1 MSELHR
7 GNLGPSYSQMAS
19 VIWEWRVEAGLG
31 MVVMVVFSVVSRI
44 VGGTGAQI
52 VAIAAGVAA
61 WYFRRRLDPWL
72 APLLDQLRCLSVR
85 HSWARATRLCGLA
98 GPFGNRPQVLRVVT
112 APFGDDLLVRMPE
125 GSHVGELE
133 EVAEALASALGV
145 REIRIRRS
153 AENASLA
160 HVVIVRRDSLA
171 GGSFPWPLSDAP
183 RASLWEPI
191 PVGMDENG
199 RRAALGLPERNVL
212 VGGEPGAG
220 KSVFLSVLVAAAAL
234 DPNVTI
240 TLLDGKLVELA
251 AWRGC
256 ATNAVGPSVTDA
268 IEVLAEIQTEMDAR
282 YRQLLAGHRRK
293 VAAGDGMALHVV
305 VIDELAF
312 YLGGSDR
319 KQKAEITELLRDL
332 VSRGRAAGI
341 IVLAATQKPSADVI
355 PTQIRDLFGFRVA
368 LRCSTPQAS
377 DTVLGQGWAA
387 LGYSAAT
394 IDPSARGVGFL
405 LAEGGV
411 PVRFRS
417 CHLSDDQI
425 DVIAARAEA
434 LRGGGRR

>member
-1 MSELHR
+1 MTELKRDH
-7 GNLGPSYSQMAS
+7 LGPVYSQMAS
-19 VIWEWRVEAGLG
+19 DVWEWRVEAGLG
-31 MVVMVVFSVVSRI
+31 MVVMSLYWLVARAF
-44 VGGTGAQI
+44 GGTGAQV
-52 VAIAAGVAA
+52 VAIAAAVAA
-61 WYFRRRLDPWL
+61 YWFRRHLTPAL
-72 APLLDQLRCLSVR
+72 GQLRILSVR

-98 GPFGNRPQVLRVVT
+98 GPFRTRPRVLRVVT
-112 APFGDDLLVRMPE
+112 APFGDDLLVRMPV
-125 GSHVGELE
+125 GSHVAELE
-133 EVAEALASALGV
+133 ERVEPLAAALGV
-145 REIRIRRS
+145 REIRVRRS
-153 AENASLA
+153 AENAALA

-171 GGSFPWPLSDAP
+171 SGSFPWPLVDAP
-183 RASLWEPI
+183 RASLWKQI
-191 PVGMDENG
+191 PVGLDENG
-199 RRAALGLPERNVL
+199 RPATIGLPERNVL

-220 KSVFLSVLVAAAAL
+220 KSVFLSVLVAAAVL
-234 DPNVTI
+234 DPGVTL

-256 ATNAVGPSVTDA
+256 ATNTVGPSIADA
-268 IEVLAEIQTEMDAR
+268 IKVLGAIQTEMDAR
-282 YRQLLAGHRRK
+282 YRYLLANGLRK
-293 VAAGDGMALHVV
+293 VIPGDGMSLHVV
-305 VIDELAF
+305 VVDELAF

-319 KQKAEITELLRDL
+319 KLRAEITELLRDL

-387 LGYSAAT
+387 LGYSAAV

-417 CHLSDDQI
+417 CYLSDAQI
-425 DVIAARAEA
+425 DAIAGRAERRR
-434 LRGGGRR
+434 RGERS